1 MGNGIGKLCLCS
13 TGAGNT
19 SRRHQNNNPFGNSIF
34 YIRPPDTFSDD
45 DFTTFRSL
53 SGASV
58 SANSS
63 TPPSTVTTITTTEM
77 DSSASFESSTS
88 FTSSPMPLQQHAGSS
103 AGSCSAVW
111 CSPTKKFP
119 RRNLLKKILKRVVSV
134 SKKKKNAIVNVCD
147 VNLQEVDGEK
157 YMDNDDD
164 DDEGGG
170 LFFMGSENLQWAQ
183 GRAGEDRLHIVIS
196 EKYKWVFVGIY
207 DGFNGPDATDYL
219 LENLFFSVYDQLKEI
234 LLELDEK
241 YPNLD
246 SVLFSLSEALRKTE
260 EAFMKSV
267 DEMINNN
274 SVLAM
279 MGSCVL
285 VMLMKGEDV
294 YLMNVGDSRA
304 VLATHH
310 HSLKSLQ
317 LTMEHSTLIKEVII
331 FTFQNL
337 APQPELWL

>member
-1 MGNGIGKLCLCS
+1 
-13 TGAGNT
+13 
-19 SRRHQNNNPFGNSIF
+19 
-34 YIRPPDTFSDD
+34 
-45 DFTTFRSL
+45 
-53 SGASV
+53 
-58 SANSS
+58 
-63 TPPSTVTTITTTEM
+63 
-77 DSSASFESSTS
+77 
-88 FTSSPMPLQQHAGSS
+88 MPLQQHAGSS
-103 AGSCSAVW
+103 AGSCNALW

-134 SKKKKNAIVNVCD
+134 TKKKKNAIVNVCD
-147 VNLQEVDGEK
+147 VSLHEVNDDGEK
-157 YMDNDDD
+157 YLDDD
-164 DDEGGG
+164 DDGG
-170 LFFMGSENLQWAQ
+170 LFLMGNENLQWAQ

-196 EKYKWVFVGIY
+196 EKHKWIFVGIY

-219 LENLFFSVYDQLKEI
+219 LENLFFSVYDTLKEI

-241 YPNLD
+241 YRNFD
-246 SVLFSLSEALRKTE
+246 HVCRNISSSCNAKSESDYVLFGLSEALRKTE
-260 EAFMKSV
+260 ETFMKSV

-304 VLATHH
+304 VLATRRD
-310 HSLKSLQ
+310 SLKSLQ

-331 FTFQNL
+331 FTFQNRGPRL
-337 APQPELWL
+337 GLQLKLWLHNVKVRSITATAIMIHTIFCEL

>member
-1 MGNGIGKLCLCS
+1 
-13 TGAGNT
+13 
-19 SRRHQNNNPFGNSIF
+19 
-34 YIRPPDTFSDD
+34 
-45 DFTTFRSL
+45 
-53 SGASV
+53 
-58 SANSS
+58 
-63 TPPSTVTTITTTEM
+63 
-77 DSSASFESSTS
+77 
-88 FTSSPMPLQQHAGSS
+88 MPLQLHAGSS

-119 RRNLLKKILKRVVSV
+119 RRNLLKKIVKSVVSI

-147 VNLQEVDGEK
+147 MSLHEVDDDGEK
-157 YMDNDDD
+157 YLDDID

-170 LFFMGSENLQWAQ
+170 LFLMGSENLQWAQ

-196 EKYKWVFVGIY
+196 EKHKWVF
-207 DGFNGPDATDYL
+207 

-246 SVLFSLSEALRKTE
+246 SVLFGLSEALRKTE

-274 SVLAM
+274 PVLAM

-310 HSLKSLQ
+310 DSLKSLQ

-331 FTFQNL
+331 FTFQNR
-337 APQPELWL
+337 APQPELRL

>member
-1 MGNGIGKLCLCS
+1 
-13 TGAGNT
+13 
-19 SRRHQNNNPFGNSIF
+19 
-34 YIRPPDTFSDD
+34 
-45 DFTTFRSL
+45 
-53 SGASV
+53 
-58 SANSS
+58 
-63 TPPSTVTTITTTEM
+63 
-77 DSSASFESSTS
+77 
-88 FTSSPMPLQQHAGSS
+88 MPRQQHAGSS

-119 RRNLLKKILKRVVSV
+119 RRNLLKKILKRLVLV

-147 VNLQEVDGEK
+147 VSLQEVDGEK

-196 EKYKWVFVGIY
+196 EKHKWVFVGIY

-241 YPNLD
+241 YPNFD

-337 APQPELWL
+337 ATQPELRL